1 MKMTHLI
8 LIQPDQTFSYQQLL
22 PSVSQVLLD
31 FQVERRLPDYIKAD
45 ASSRNPDVIYSA
57 FCWKD
62 WVIALPDEPGNALTY
77 HVSTG
82 SRLTQRQLDVLD
94 CLSQG
99 LTGKQIAGRLNIHQR
114 SVSLHIS
121 ALKHNLDAN
130 TVAECVQKAS
140 RMGILKPGG

>member
-1 MKMTHLI
+1 MTHLI

-45 ASSRNPDVIYSA
+45 ASSRNLDVMYSTI
-57 FCWKD
+57 CWKD

-77 HVSTG
+77 QVSNG

-130 TVAECVQKAS
+130 TAAECVQKAA
-140 RMGILKPGG
+140 RMGILKPGD